1 MQEKPR
7 RRFSYYEAHR
17 SKKTVIFL
25 SRRTHRHAAS
35 MDFLVD
41 MMPGLR
47 LLVGKEM
54 WNREDW
60 SDVVAMKG
68 AREVL
73 RGVRYPEDATR
84 RSLYASWLKALA
96 SARFQESFDHLMLEC
111 VAATPSPTAPW
122 KPLFSSIYR
131 DRDVMD
137 LPFPDVKE
145 PVLNL
150 LKIPKL
156 FAQKKLEKVE
166 PLPSSP
172 GFVDF
177 LADLIRK
184 SRSSRAAL
192 NEAGLIISF
201 YSLALAVVAA
211 KPVREVQDFF
221 RTRMKRAL
229 TTAVP
234 TSFDGDVFCPSARF
248 LVQLSKKTFSDE
260 GEVKPYIVLLV
271 LAQYAYLVSAAEAPP
286 SADVRF
292 LEEGFL
298 TPAKF
303 GHLEVIQLLYA
314 VQEKTT
320 LSAKVLN
327 RILRDGHSQ
336 EVDLSSQRVAEF
348 LADADDSMQRTR
360 PWCRTAGYIFFLHLN
375 LCDHVDYAMRLTAF
389 LAPDPNDLL
398 WQKPEFADVSA
409 ARMKD
414 ARLWARNFKRALR
427 KGKYGTAPRLDQ

>member
-1 MQEKPR
+1 MD
-7 RRFSYYEAHR
+7 FISA
-17 SKKTVIFL
+17 
-25 SRRTHRHAAS
+25 

-41 MMPGLR
+41 MIGGLR
-47 LLVGKEM
+47 LLVGKPM
-54 WNREDW
+54 WNRQDW

-96 SARFQESFDHLMLEC
+96 STRWQESFDHLMLEC
-111 VAATPSPTAPW
+111 VVATPSPTAPW
-122 KPLFSSIYR
+122 KPLFASIYR

-137 LPFPDVKE
+137 LPFPDVIE
-145 PVLNL
+145 PVLNV
-150 LKIPKL
+150 LKIPAL
-156 FAQKKLEKVE
+156 FAQELEKVE

-211 KPVREVQDFF
+211 KPVRVVQDFF
-221 RTRMKRAL
+221 RTRMKRAMVE
-229 TTAVP
+229 AVP

-248 LVQLSKKTFSDE
+248 LTELARKTFSDQ

-271 LAQYAYLVSAAEAPP
+271 LAQYAYHVSAAEAPP

-298 TPAKF
+298 MPAKF

-314 VQEKTT
+314 VQEKTA
-320 LSAKVLN
+320 LSAKVIN

-348 LADADDSMQRTR
+348 LAGADDQMQRTR
-360 PWCRTAGYIFFLHLN
+360 PWCRTAGYIFFLRLN

-398 WQKPEFADVSA
+398 WQRPDFDDVSA

-427 KGKYGTAPRLDQ
+427 KGKYGTAPRVDQ

>member
-1 MQEKPR
+1 MGAACLAKLEALPGHRCFEQVVKL
-7 RRFSYYEAHR
+7 RFEIDFMSA
-17 SKKTVIFL
+17 
-25 SRRTHRHAAS
+25 
-35 MDFLVD
+35 MDFVAD
-41 MMPGLR
+41 MMRALPS
-47 LLVGKEM
+47 LLPQQM
-54 WNREDW
+54 LNREDW

-73 RGVRYPEDATR
+73 SGVRYPEDSTR
-84 RSLYASWLKALA
+84 QSLYASWLRVIA
-96 SARFQESFDHLMLEC
+96 STTWQESFDLLMLEC

-122 KPLFSSIYR
+122 KPLFASIYR
-131 DRDVMD
+131 VCDLMN
-137 LPFPDVKE
+137 LPFPGVIE

-150 LKIPKL
+150 DKIPKL
-156 FAQKKLEKVE
+156 FVHKLEDVE

-184 SRSSRAAL
+184 SRSSGAAL

-211 KPVREVQDFF
+211 KPVREVLDFF

-229 TTAVP
+229 AAAVP

-248 LVQLSKKTFSDE
+248 LTKLARKTHSGE
-260 GEVKPYIVLLV
+260 GKVKPYIVLLV
-271 LAQYAYLVSAAEAPP
+271 LAQYAYYVNEVEASP
-286 SADVRF
+286 SADLRF
-292 LEEGFL
+292 LEEGYL
-298 TPAKF
+298 MRAKF
-303 GHLEVIQLLYA
+303 GLLDIIQLLHV

-320 LSAKVLN
+320 LSAELLN
-327 RILRDGHSQ
+327 GILQDGRSQ
-336 EVDLSSQRVAEF
+336 EVDLSCQRVRQF
-348 LADADDSMQRTR
+348 LADADEPMQQTK
-360 PWCRTAGYIFFLHLN
+360 PWCRTTNSCFFTHLD

-389 LAPDPNDLL
+389 VAPDPNDLL
-398 WQKPEFADVSA
+398 WERPEFADVPA
-409 ARMKD
+409 ARIKD

>member
-1 MQEKPR
+1 MDL
-7 RRFSYYEAHR
+7 
-17 SKKTVIFL
+17 L
-25 SRRTHRHAAS
+25 SAMVA
-35 MDFLVD
+35 D
-41 MMPGLR
+41 MMLSFP
-47 LLVGKEM
+47 LLVYERM
-54 WNREDW
+54 SNRKDW

-73 RGVRYPEDATR
+73 RRVMYPDDATR
-84 RSLYASWLKALA
+84 RSLYASWLRVVA
-96 SARFQESFDHLMLEC
+96 SSRWQESFDHLMLEC
-111 VAATPSPTAPW
+111 VAATPSPTAPR
-122 KPLFSSIYR
+122 KPLFASIYR
-131 DRDVMD
+131 VRDVMD
-137 LPFPDVKE
+137 LPFPGVSQ

-150 LKIPKL
+150 HKIPTL
-156 FAQKKLEKVE
+156 FARNLEDVE

-192 NEAGLIISF
+192 NEAGLIIGF
-201 YSLALAVVAA
+201 YNLALAVVAA

-221 RTRMKRAL
+221 RTRMKSAL
-229 TTAVP
+229 ASSVP
-234 TSFDGDVFCPSARF
+234 TSFEGDVLVPSGRF
-248 LVQLSKKTFSDE
+248 LTELARKTYSAE

-271 LAQYAYLVSAAEAPP
+271 LGQYAYHVNASEAQP

-303 GHLEVIQLLYA
+303 GHLDIIHLLYV
-314 VQEKTT
+314 VQEKTA

-327 RILRDGHSQ
+327 RILRDSHSQ
-336 EVDLSSQRVAEF
+336 EADLSSQRVREF
-348 LADADDSMQRTR
+348 LADADEPMQRTR
-360 PWCRTAGYIFFLHLN
+360 PWCRTASVCFFLDLN

-389 LAPDPNDLL
+389 VAPDPNDLL
-398 WQKPEFADVSA
+398 WQRPEFADVPA
-409 ARMKD
+409 GRMKD

-427 KGKYGTAPRLDQ
+427 KGKYGTGPRLDQ

>member
-1 MQEKPR
+1 MD
-7 RRFSYYEAHR
+7 
-17 SKKTVIFL
+17 
-25 SRRTHRHAAS
+25 RTSAE
-35 MDFLVD
+35 DFVAD
-41 MMPGLR
+41 MMRGLS
-47 LLVGKEM
+47 LLYQLTS
-54 WNREDW
+54 NREDW
-60 SDVVAMKG
+60 SDVVVMRG

-73 RGVRYPEDATR
+73 SGVRYPEDATR

-96 SARFQESFDHLMLEC
+96 STRWQESFDHLMLEC
-111 VAATPSPTAPW
+111 VAATPSPTAPS
-122 KPLFSSIYR
+122 KPLFASIYG
-131 DRDVMD
+131 DRDVD
-137 LPFPDVKE
+137 LWFLGLQL

-150 LKIPKL
+150 AKIPKL
-156 FAQKKLEKVE
+156 FARKPEDVE

-184 SRSSRAAL
+184 SRSSLAAL

-201 YSLALAVVAA
+201 YSLALAVIAA
-211 KPVREVQDFF
+211 KPVIEVQDFF
-221 RTRMKRAL
+221 RTRMKRAMAA
-229 TTAVP
+229 AVP

-248 LVQLSKKTFSDE
+248 LTELAFKTYSED

-271 LAQYAYLVSAAEAPP
+271 LAQYAHHVNAAEASP

-303 GHLEVIQLLYA
+303 GHLYIIQLLYI

-320 LSAKVLN
+320 LSVKVLN
-327 RILRDGHSQ
+327 RILRDSQ
-336 EVDLSSQRVAEF
+336 SREVERSSERVRQF
-348 LADADDSMQRTR
+348 LANADEPMQRTR
-360 PWCRTAGYIFFLHLN
+360 PWCRTANYCFFLHLD

-398 WQKPEFADVSA
+398 WQRPEFADVSA

-427 KGKYGTAPRLDQ
+427 KGKYGTAPTLDQ